1 MFFKTFVTERLK
13 GLEAKFEVPKAIFF
27 VVFSTVLSLA
37 TWLIGGAKLISDLI
51 GFFYP
56 AYMSFKAIDSVDT
69 ADNTQWLT
77 YWVVFSLFS
86 IIESTASV
94 LTSIIPFYFY
104 IKCGFFVWLYHP
116 KFQGAQM
123 VYNDVVRPLLLPY
136 LEQAKPAK
144 KTS

>member
-1 MFFKTFVTERLK
+1 MHTERLK
-13 GLEAKFEVPKAIFF
+13 ELEDKFEIPKAIFF
-27 VVFSTVLSLA
+27 ILFSTVLTVA
-37 TWLIGGAKLISDLI
+37 VWVVGGPKLISDFI

-56 AYMSFKAIDSVDT
+56 AYMSFKAIDSVDA

-86 IIESTASV
+86 IIEQTSFV
-94 LTSIIPFYFY
+94 LTTFIPFYFY
-104 IKCGFFVWLYHP
+104 IKCAFFIWLYHP

>member
-1 MFFKTFVTERLK
+1 MRTDRLK
-13 GLEAKFEVPKAIFF
+13 DLETKFEVPKAILF
-27 VVFSTVLSLA
+27 VLIVSILTVL
-37 TWLIGGAKLISDLI
+37 TWVVGGAKLISDLM

-86 IIESTASV
+86 IVESTASV
-94 LTSIIPFYFY
+94 LTAFIPFYFY
-104 IKCGFFVWLYHP
+104 IKCGFFLWLYHP

>member
-1 MFFKTFVTERLK
+1 
-13 GLEAKFEVPKAIFF
+13 VPKAIVF
-27 VVFSTVLSLA
+27 VVATTILSLLV
-37 TWLIGGAKLISDLI
+37 WFVGGAKLISDLI
-51 GFFYP
+51 GFLYP

-86 IIESTASV
+86 ITEQTAMA
-94 LTSIIPFYFY
+94 LTSLIPFYFY
-104 IKCGFFVWLYHP
+104 IKCAFFLWLYHP
-116 KFQGAQM
+116 RFMGAQM

-136 LEQAKPAK
+136 LEMAKPAK